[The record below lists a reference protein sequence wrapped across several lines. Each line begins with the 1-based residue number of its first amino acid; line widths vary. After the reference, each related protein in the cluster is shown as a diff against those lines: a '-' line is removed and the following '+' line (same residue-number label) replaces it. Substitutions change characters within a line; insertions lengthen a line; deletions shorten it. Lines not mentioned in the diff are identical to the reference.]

1 MTDTD
6 DNTRDLLKRW
16 YAGDQAALEAL
27 LEQNMGWM
35 RAHIRG
41 EISPKVRRK
50 LDTMDVVQDGVVR
63 LLKYGPKFAP
73 ENQAQF
79 RALISTILVTAFRDR
94 IDHLRAG
101 IRDMDRE
108 HGFPDHGL
116 SRMDILERSVTRPDA
131 ASERN
136 ELQEWIQLG
145 LELLDPDDRKVIRLR
160 QFEQHS
166 FAQVAELLELP
177 NADTA
182 RMRFNRAL
190 PKLAEKIKEMQSAV
204 AGTKTGE
211 QEES

>member
-1 MTDTD
+1 MTDTA
-6 DNTRDLLKRW
+6 DNTRDLLQQW
-16 YAGDQAALEAL
+16 YAGDQKALEGL
-27 LEQNMGWM
+27 LEQNLEWM
-35 RAHIRG
+35 RDHIRR

-79 RALISTILVTAFRDR
+79 RALISTILLTAFRDR
-94 IDHLRAG
+94 IDHLQAG

-108 HGFPDHGL
+108 RGFPDRGL
-116 SRMDILERSVTRPDA
+116 SRMDFLERSVTRPDA

-136 ELQEWIQLG
+136 EMQEWIQLG

-166 FAQVAELLELP
+166 YAEVAEIMDLP
-177 NADTA
+177 NSDTA

-190 PKLAEKIKEMQSAV
+190 PKLADKIKEMQRAI
-204 AGTKTGE
+204 AGKENGE
-211 QEES
+211 SEA